1 MARACCQRTRRRG
14 ARPGRNKAKPLL
26 PPSPRFFPGQRWLN
40 IGLRCA
46 HLVGVAGIGGGFLFA
61 LPEAQWQPFWH
72 LALASGGLLALLYLW
87 TDFAWLLKLKGQA
100 ILLKLALLALAYYY
114 PAWRAAAFVLAIIL
128 SGFFAHAPDRV
139 RSYAWGRAV
148 RPCGSAIVRK
158 TTK

>member
-1 MARACCQRTRRRG
+1 MTMPHR
-14 ARPGRNKAKPLL
+14 LL
-26 PPSPRFFPGQRWLN
+26 PPAPRFFPGQRWVN

-72 LALASGGLLALLYLW
+72 LTLASGGLLALLYVW
-87 TDFAWLLKLKGQA
+87 SDVAW
-100 ILLKLALLALAYYY
+100 LLKLALLALASFY
-114 PAWRAAAFVLAIIL
+114 PAWRAETFVLVIIL

-148 RPCGSAIVRK
+148 RPCGSIIIK
-158 TTK
+158 ENLK